1 MIMGVTIEEVL
12 DLLIERDARQREAE
26 ERRAAEAD
34 RRAAEAEERRAA
46 EADRRAAEADRR
58 AAERVAELER
68 VIAKNF
74 AEVDRRAEERRT
86 ELERLE
92 AERQA
97 ELERLETERR
107 AEIERLEAERRA
119 EIERLETERR
129 AETERLEA
137 ERRAETEIILRKSKA
152 ELDQQ
157 VKELNQ
163 QMGRLSGRLGQFV
176 EAMIMPSL
184 VSLFRSRGIEVHEV
198 HPNVTAT
205 RPQGSI
211 EIDLLVVN
219 DGDAIAVECKSRL
232 TVEDVN
238 EHLLRMDK
246 IKTLLPTYRDKRLL
260 GAVATMVLNDHVGR
274 YAYGK
279 GLYVLAQSGETVTIK
294 NDMNFQPAY
303 W

>member
-1 MIMGVTIEEVL
+1 MGVTIEEVL
-12 DLLIERDARQREAE
+12 DLLTERDARQREAE

-34 RRAAEAEERRAA
+34 RRAAEA
-46 EADRRAAEADRR
+46 DRH

-74 AEVDRRAEERRT
+74 AEVDRRAEERRA

-97 ELERLETERR
+97 ELKQM
-107 AEIERLEAERRA
+107 EAERRA
-119 EIERLETERR
+119 ELKQM
-129 AETERLEA
+129 EA

-163 QMGRLSGRLGQFV
+163 QMGKLSGRLGQFV

-246 IKTLLPTYRDKRLL
+246 IKTLLPTYREKRLL

>member
-1 MIMGVTIEEVL
+1 MMGVTIEEVL
-12 DLLIERDARQREAE
+12 DLLTERDARQREAE

-34 RRAAEAEERRAA
+34 RRAAEA
-46 EADRRAAEADRR
+46 DRH

-74 AEVDRRAEERRT
+74 AEVDRRAEERRAELERLEAERRAELERLEAERRA

-97 ELERLETERR
+97 ELKQMEAERQ
-107 AEIERLEAERRA
+107 AELKQMEAERRA
-119 EIERLETERR
+119 EL
-129 AETERLEA
+129 ERLEA

-163 QMGRLSGRLGQFV
+163 QMGKLSGRLGQFV

-246 IKTLLPTYRDKRLL
+246 IKTLLPTYREKRLL

>member
-97 ELERLETERR
+97 ELERLET
-107 AEIERLEAERRA
+107 ERRA